1 MKVLFVIH
9 SHQAG
14 GAERHLVQL
23 MHGLA
28 GHGVECIY
36 AGPCDSWLGEQLGK
50 AGFRCVPIAFR
61 GMFDVVSLLKLV
73 SFVHREKID
82 LVHAHLSRA
91 AFYAGWAAKLTSTPN
106 VATAHLMDAGLR
118 FGRTTR
124 IIAVC
129 NAVSRYLATC
139 GYPADI
145 VRTVHNGVPDY
156 TALAAVPAAQFRAGL
171 RLGDAPVVTMVARI
185 EHVKGHDIALQAFAR
200 LRDKPWTLLLA
211 GSLDTPWA
219 KKMQALATDLGIGE
233 RVRFI
238 GHRDDIPSIYRC
250 TDIVIAPSRR
260 EAFSLTLLEASSFS
274 LPVVASNVDGNVEAV
289 ADGETGILVPPED
302 PESLAKAVVTLLDDA
317 SLRRR
322 MGVAGRR
329 RFEQRFSVGTMIQG
343 VLDVYKEAE
352 TAAAKQR
359 PIKSDPVLRRR

>member
-28 GHGVECIY
+28 ERGVECIY

-50 AGFRCVPIAFR
+50 AGFRCVPIAFH
-61 GMFDVVSLLKLV
+61 GLYDVVSLLRLVKLIR
-73 SFVHREKID
+73 REKID
-82 LVHAHLSRA
+82 LVHSHLSRA
-91 AFYAGWAAKLTSTPN
+91 AFYAGWAAKLASIPN

-124 IIAVC
+124 IIAVS

-139 GYPADI
+139 GYPAEI

-156 TALAAVPAAQFRAGL
+156 TALAEVPTKQLRAEL
-171 RLGDAPVVTMVARI
+171 KIDDAPVVTMVARI
-185 EHVKGHDIALQAFAR
+185 EHVKGHDIALHAFAR
-200 LRDKPWTLLLA
+200 LRDRPWTLVLA

-219 KKMQALATDLGIGE
+219 KKMQALAIDLGIAE

-238 GHRDDIPSIYRC
+238 GHRDDVPSIYRC

-260 EAFSLTLLEASSFS
+260 EALSLTLLEASSFA
-274 LPVVASNVDGNVEAV
+274 LPIVASNVDGIIEAV
-289 ADGETGILVPPED
+289 GDGETGILVPTEN
-302 PESLAKAVVTLLDDA
+302 PESLAQAIVTLLDDP
-317 SLRRR
+317 SLRGR
-322 MGVAGRR
+322 MGAAGRQ
-329 RFEQRFSVGTMIQG
+329 RFEQRFSVGTMIER
-343 VLDVYKEAE
+343 VLGVYKEA
-352 TAAAKQR
+352 TTVAA
-359 PIKSDPVLRRR
+359 

>member
-28 GHGVECIY
+28 EHGVECIY

-50 AGFRCVPIAFR
+50 AGFRCVPIPFH
-61 GMFDVVSLLKLV
+61 GLYDVVSFLQLV
-73 SFVHREKID
+73 RLIRREKID
-82 LVHAHLSRA
+82 LLHVHLSRA
-91 AFYAGWAAKLTSTPN
+91 AFYAGWAAKLTSVPN

-124 IIAVC
+124 IIAVSD
-129 NAVSRYLATC
+129 AVSRYLATC
-139 GYPADI
+139 GYPAEI

-156 TALAAVPAAQFRAGL
+156 AALAMVPTEQLRAEL
-171 RLGDAPVVTMVARI
+171 KLDDAPVVTMVARI
-185 EHVKGHDIALQAFAR
+185 EHVKGHDIALHAFAK
-200 LRDKPWTLLLA
+200 LRDRPWTLVLA

-219 KKMQALATDLGIGE
+219 KKMQVLATDLGIAE

-238 GHRDDIPSIYRC
+238 GHRDDVPSIYRC

-260 EAFSLTLLEASSFS
+260 EALSLTLLEASSFG
-274 LPVVASNVDGNVEAV
+274 LPIVASNVDGIVEAV
-289 ADGETGILVPPED
+289 GDGETGILVPPEN
-302 PESLAKAVVTLLDDA
+302 PESLAQAVVMLLDDA
-317 SLRRR
+317 ILRRR
-322 MGVAGRR
+322 MGAAGRR
-329 RFEQRFSVGTMIQG
+329 RFEQRFSVGTMIER
-343 VLDVYKEAE
+343 VLGVYKEA
-352 TAAAKQR
+352 TTVAA
-359 PIKSDPVLRRR
+359 